1 MPRVSLIC
9 PSMRVGGLDVLCAG
23 LRGQTFKDFELVFS
37 DAIAERRNSV
47 IETSPDA
54 LARDW
59 IWHTPFNIV
68 HVRPRDH
75 RFPMNTYCR
84 VMNEAIVAAS
94 GEIALLVTDYTWLP
108 PDLID
113 RHVRFHEAN
122 GPKAGFMG
130 PHRYVRLPELSQAFP
145 AYSHD
150 PSDTARYAVDV
161 ESGRLDALMFSIFA
175 EPYNRNAAEEPE
187 DGYARD
193 GKRDLPAGPIGYS
206 YLHCKNE
213 SVRLEHLIAIN
224 GFDEDLDESHAY
236 QDSDIADRLTQKC
249 GVEWTLDPTCIA
261 HIVNPRT
268 IFPLSLRL
276 RSHQDNER
284 VWRAKQAAGY
294 PPVNTWSLAEAR
306 ERTHARDWMGR
317 C

>member
-1 MPRVSLIC
+1 MSKPLVSVLC
-9 PSMRVGGLDVLCAG
+9 PSMRVGGLDVLVAG
-23 LRGQTFKDFELVFS
+23 LRAQTFKDFELVFS
-37 DAIAERRNSV
+37 DAIAEHRNRL
-47 IETSPDA
+47 IETLPNA
-54 LARDW
+54 LASDLM
-59 IWHTPFNIV
+59 WHTPFNIV

-75 RFPMNTYCR
+75 RFPLNTYCR
-84 VMNEAIVAAS
+84 VMNEGLVAAN
-94 GEIALLVTDYTWLP
+94 GEIVLLITDYTWLP
-108 PDLID
+108 PDLIE

-130 PHRYVRLPELSQAFP
+130 PHRYVRLPELSPVFEKYVHSEQE
-145 AYSHD
+145 
-150 PSDTARYAVDV
+150 TARYVSDV
-161 ESGRLDALMFSIFA
+161 RSGRLDSCMFSIFA

-193 GKRDLPAGPIGYS
+193 GKRDQPAGPIGFS

-236 QDSDIADRLTQKC
+236 QDSDIADRLSVKRGIDWQ
-249 GVEWTLDPTCIA
+249 LDPTMIA

-268 IFPLSLRL
+268 IFPLSKRL

-294 PPVNTWSLAEAR
+294 PRVNNWSLAEAR
-306 ERTHARDWMGR
+306 EWR
-317 C
+317 